1 MRFTVEVQITPRA
14 GVSDPEGQTIE
25 RAMPV
30 LGFEGVSSVR
40 TGKLITFELQ
50 TGDPATARELVD
62 DICERFLCNP
72 VIEDA
77 VAKISAATVV
87 S

>member
-62 DICERFLCNP
+62 DIFLCNP